1 MSVWLS
7 TTMIQALR
15 NLIDLYTFYFEILER
30 TLDGLLDLLCVC
42 ICQGTS
48 HWHIPSSNILS
59 SFALENDTL
68 ARIGTSCF
76 QQLLEHNVHK
86 LSTARWERVITS
98 FVRLF
103 KTTTPHQLFDEDLR
117 TEHTGSPA
125 TPDNA
130 GQYCYSDVHSF
141 SLSLTLIC

>member
-1 MSVWLS
+1 MGCLICFAFASAKVFD
-7 TTMIQALR
+7 Q
-15 NLIDLYTFYFEILER
+15 NLVDCPGAKRFY
-30 TLDGLLDLLCVC
+30 
-42 ICQGTS
+42 S
-48 HWHIPSSNILS
+48 
-59 SFALENDTL
+59 ENDTL

-117 TEHTGSPA
+117 TEQTNSPG
-125 TPDNA
+125 TPDNT
-130 GQYCYSDVHSF
+130 GRHSSSHHLC
-141 SLSLTLIC
+141 SLV